1 MIRKTYSF
9 LLLLMA
15 TLFVSLLS
23 CKDDKDDAV
32 RPKLVGEFRTP
43 YVVEMLDY
51 WMSGAHSG
59 QYDDTFM
66 CRSFSVIKFTD
77 DTNVEFYQVH
87 HKDCVTYHRQ
97 SGAEL
102 KNETWTSVG
111 ENWLKKGSTSVKL
124 TYQIDDKENKLSLSS
139 GKVYFLKLDEN
150 GQKYMGLT
158 NETGKLVYV
167 LASVDDEKYN
177 SVMKNTWE
185 KSD

>member
-1 MIRKTYSF
+1 MIRKTYSI

-15 TLFVSLLS
+15 TLLVSLLS

-77 DTNVEFYQVH
+77 DAEAEFYQVH

-102 KNETWTSVG
+102 KDETWT
-111 ENWLKKGSTSVKL
+111 
-124 TYQIDDKENKLSLSS
+124 
-139 GKVYFLKLDEN
+139 
-150 GQKYMGLT
+150 
-158 NETGKLVYV
+158 
-167 LASVDDEKYN
+167 
-177 SVMKNTWE
+177 
-185 KSD
+185 

>member
-1 MIRKTYSF
+1 MIRKTYSI

-15 TLFVSLLS
+15 TLLVSLLS
-23 CKDDKDDAV
+23 CKDDKDVPV

-43 YVVEMLDY
+43 YVIEMLDY

-77 DTNVEFYQVH
+77 DAKAEFYQVH

-102 KNETWTSVG
+102 KDETWTSMS
-111 ENWLKKGSTSVKL
+111 ENWFKKGSTSVKL

-150 GQKYMGLT
+150 GQKYIGLT
-158 NETGKLVYV
+158 NEKGTLVYV

-177 SVMKNTWE
+177 SVIKNTWE
-185 KSD
+185 IGD

>member
-1 MIRKTYSF
+1 MIRKTYSI
-9 LLLLMA
+9 LLLLIA
-15 TLFVSLLS
+15 TLSMSLLS

-59 QYDDTFM
+59 QNDDTFN
-66 CRSFSVIKFTD
+66 CHSFSVIKFTD
-77 DTNVEFYQVH
+77 DSKAEFYLVH
-87 HKDCVTYHRQ
+87 HKDCVHYHRQ

-102 KNETWTSVG
+102 KDETWTSVS
-111 ENWLKKGSTSVKL
+111 ESWFKKGSTSVNL

-150 GQKYMGLT
+150 GQKYISMT
-158 NETGKLVYV
+158 NEKGTLVYV

-177 SVMKNTWE
+177 SVIKQTWE
-185 KSD
+185 ISD